1 MEEGPVWVI
10 SAEREA
16 GKSLRRMRVRDRWCC
31 CAEAEGW
38 VLGVRER
45 VQASLGRKRG
55 PDEELAVVDIE
66 GLGCEV
72 RRWDCALDLMSLIW
86 WLRATRSAWFAS
98 SHCVSQLPVRKSWCA
113 RMAARRSRFV
123 LIPEMDVS

>member
-1 MEEGPVWVI
+1 MI

-31 CAEAEGW
+31 CAEAEGLF
-38 VLGVRER
+38 LGVRER

-55 PDEELAVVDIE
+55 PDEELAVVDME

-72 RRWDCALDLMSLIW
+72 RRWDCVLDLMPQTSRLT
-86 WLRATRSAWFAS
+86 AMRSVWFAS
-98 SHCVSQLPVRKSWCA
+98 SHCVSQLPARKSGCA
-113 RMAARRSRFV
+113 RIAARRSRFV
-123 LIPEMDVS
+123 LMPETAVS